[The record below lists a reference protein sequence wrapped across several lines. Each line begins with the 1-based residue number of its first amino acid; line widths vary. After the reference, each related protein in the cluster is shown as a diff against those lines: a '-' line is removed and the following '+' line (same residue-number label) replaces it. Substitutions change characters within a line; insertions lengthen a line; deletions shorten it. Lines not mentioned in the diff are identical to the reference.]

1 MQELALYSATG
12 ATVAVPPEALPSAVA
27 SSLDTAPN
35 SNAPLDVESVIRLWI
50 DGIRSK
56 RTQRTYLSGV
66 RHFAVWLNGRLEGA
80 LDALS
85 GFLGFDEKPAA
96 LALNRYKAAMLVAG
110 DKENTIN
117 VRLSSVRALLRFA
130 YRVGAAKVN
139 GTGLVESEP
148 VQTYRDTRGY
158 DDETLMDF
166 LELPFKQFG
175 ADTVRGKRDFALMV
189 LLCENLLR
197 RDEVCSLDVSDFS
210 MREKRL
216 AILGKGK
223 GTQKVFVTLSP
234 IGAGALADYLF
245 TAGHAW
251 DKGPLFRNLSRDPN
265 KAGGRMTGEA
275 IRLLVRGYGERLGIE
290 NVAPHKFRH
299 SGATLALDLTDGN
312 TRAVKKLTRHAKTQT
327 LEAYDD
333 NRQDFQGQMTNLIS
347 QRLNRKRRK
356 KK

>member
-1 MQELALYSATG
+1 MQELALYEATG
-12 ATVAVPPEALPSAVA
+12 ATVAVAVA
-27 SSLDTAPN
+27 HPMERRDEFA
-35 SNAPLDVESVIRLWI
+35 APLDVEATIRLWLDCI
-50 DGIRSK
+50 QSK
-56 RTQRTYLSGV
+56 RTQRTYLSGA
-66 RHFAVWLNGRLEGA
+66 RHFAVWFNGRLEGA
-80 LDALS
+80 LDSFGALFS
-85 GFLGFDEKPAA
+85 FDEKPAA
-96 LALNRYKAAMLVAG
+96 LALNRYKASMLVAG

-117 VRLSSVRALLRFA
+117 TRLASVRSLLRFA

-139 GTGLVESEP
+139 GAGLVESEP

-166 LELPFKQFG
+166 LEQPFKQFG
-175 ADTVRGKRDFALMV
+175 EDTVRGKRDFALMV
-189 LLCENLLR
+189 LLCENALR
-197 RDEVCSLDVSDFS
+197 RDEVCSLDVPDFS

-223 GTQKVFVTLSP
+223 GTQKTFVTLSP
-234 IGAGALADYLF
+234 IGAGAVADYLF

-251 DKGPLFRNLSRDPN
+251 DKGALFRNLSRDPN
-265 KAGGRMTGEA
+265 KAGGRVTGEA

-299 SGATLALDLTDGN
+299 SSATLALDLTDGN